1 MQNLYILFFGAL
13 VVINS
18 FAFVWV
24 GVDKKKSLKPA
35 AERLPE
41 ASFFFISVFFAS
53 LGVLTGMFFF
63 RHKTRKIYFLV
74 GIGLLLV
81 QQILLVVLALE
92 KVTAIG

>member
-1 MQNLYILFFGAL
+1 MQNLYILFFSAL
-13 VVINS
+13 VIINS

-24 GVDKKKSLKPA
+24 GVDKKKSLKPV

-53 LGVLTGMFFF
+53 LGVLAGMFFF
-63 RHKTRKIYFLV
+63 RHKTRKIYFSV
-74 GIGLLLV
+74 GLSLLLV

-92 KVTAIG
+92 KITAVG